1 MKDNERPGQ
10 QFKGLSVQELLGVT
24 NEESA
29 MDIEICLI
37 HSFKNHPFKVV
48 DDEKTQDLLDNIKV
62 NGVLSPVPLQV
73 AGYGQYEMISG
84 HSRLNAAQL
93 AGLDAI
99 PAFIRD
105 MTDDEASIIMIDS
118 NIHLAIER
126 FILSYIRTQK
136 GYFTNQNVK
145 KLIL

>member
-48 DDEKTQDLLDNIKV
+48 DDEKMQDLLDSK
-62 NGVLSPVPLQV
+62 GLQV
-73 AGYGQYEMISG
+73 FFHVLFS
-84 HSRLNAAQL
+84 H
-93 AGLDAI
+93 
-99 PAFIRD
+99 RD
-105 MTDDEASIIMIDS
+105 S
-118 NIHLAIER
+118 
-126 FILSYIRTQK
+126 FLS
-136 GYFTNQNVK
+136 
-145 KLIL
+145 LL